1 MALPSN
7 NNHEF
12 CWCCVKAVKWVPVL
26 FILVIVFWSYYAYVV
41 ELCIGIG
48 CYSRKEKSIGFH
60 LYYVLVTIKSV
71 WKQILY
77 LIIYHIL
84 FGMFL
89 WSYWQTVFTKSD
101 KVPDKV
107 RYVFI

>member
-1 MALPSN
+1 MGASVIYFSN
-7 NNHEF
+7 RVLVLLRIR
-12 CWCCVKAVKWVPVL
+12 CRTMYRYIIPVINL
-26 FILVIVFWSYYAYVV
+26 ESSYFFT
-41 ELCIGIG
+41 IT
-48 CYSRKEKSIGFH
+48 
-60 LYYVLVTIKSV
+60 VLVTIKSV

-107 RYVFI
+107 SEIRFYQNF